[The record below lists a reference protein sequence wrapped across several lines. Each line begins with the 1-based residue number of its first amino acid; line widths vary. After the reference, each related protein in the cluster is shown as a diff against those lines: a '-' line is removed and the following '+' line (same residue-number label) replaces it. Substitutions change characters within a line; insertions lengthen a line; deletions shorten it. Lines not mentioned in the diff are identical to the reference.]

1 MRILL
6 RSAVKFGT
14 FRCLTDLCRGNFG
27 DFPFTSE
34 EETGTVCETYMTKY
48 PIRAGKFNM
57 AWDTFS
63 QQQVGHLWRLATH
76 CAEENPSLAKFYL
89 SEISSLSRGDSSRSF
104 AMKYCKH
111 CLQLFT
117 AENCTVR
124 TLPKRRKKKKQIQE
138 NKTNEKKEG
147 SHKKSK
153 ASKVSRKLNR
163 TTVFCKTC
171 GKHYFHTG
179 VRSNTGSRGLSTTPQ
194 ITWNGVDLNSMLSAA
209 ERKKLKKQRQKAQ
222 RLKGRLELEEQQ
234 SGEIC
239 NYSLGEST
247 GPRGLSTTPQITWNS
262 VDLNSVPSAAERK
275 KLKKQRQ
282 KAKRLKGRLELQEQ
296 QSGEICNYSLGESLH
311 VTMLDT
317 PQEATV
323 DYSLGESSHATM
335 LDTPQ
340 EATVD
345 LSNLTR
351 KKRRRLRNRAK
362 ILQGRLQGREQQSD
376 GMSNPLNEDLSVL
389 DVPNAQINSV
399 NHPQNNTVG
408 HIEFTQSLGTTQG
421 NHVQNIVYHP
431 LGNTVSH
438 GELTQSVGSTQ
449 SNSMNHQQSSNVGY
463 PQNNTVDY
471 GKLMQKFGTAW
482 SNSVNQPQNISV
494 YNKEFM
500 QMLGTTQSNSMDD
513 VSTPGVFLS
522 RLKRRKLKRK
532 ANRLKEILLAKEQ
545 QNSKPTETGPRLQDF
560 LSSL

>member
-1 MRILL
+1 MTVDTRTHCSHFAEVRRHFPLPAFAYEYLKQRLVRILSGQ
-6 RSAVKFGT
+6 RSSSERFGILPICAEVISGT
-14 FRCLTDLCRGNFG
+14 
-27 DFPFTSE
+27 FPFTSE
-34 EETGTVCETYMTKY
+34 VETGTVCETYMTKY

-57 AWDTFS
+57 ACDTFS
-63 QQQVGHLWRLATH
+63 HQQVGHLWRLATH

-89 SEISSLSRGDSSRSF
+89 SEISSLSKGDSSRSF
-104 AMKYCKH
+104 EMKYCKH

-138 NKTNEKKEG
+138 NNTNEKEEG
-147 SHKKSK
+147 SHKKK
-153 ASKVSRKLNR
+153 KVSKVSRKLNR

-179 VRSNTGSRGLSTTPQ
+179 VRSNTGPRGLSTTPQ
-194 ITWNGVDLNSMLSAA
+194 ITWNSVDLNSMLSAV
-209 ERKKLKKQRQKAQ
+209 ERKKLKKQRQKAK

-239 NYSLGEST
+239 NYSLGES
-247 GPRGLSTTPQITWNS
+247 L
-262 VDLNSVPSAAERK
+262 
-275 KLKKQRQ
+275 
-282 KAKRLKGRLELQEQ
+282 
-296 QSGEICNYSLGESLH
+296 
-311 VTMLDT
+311 
-317 PQEATV
+317 
-323 DYSLGESSHATM
+323 HATM

-351 KKRRRLRNRAK
+351 TKRRRLRNRAK
-362 ILQGRLQGREQQSD
+362 MLQGRVQGREQQSG

-389 DVPNAQINSV
+389 GAPNAQINSV

-408 HIEFTQSLGTTQG
+408 HVQFTQSLGTTQG
-421 NHVQNIVYHP
+421 NHLQNTVDHP
-431 LGNTVSH
+431 PGNTVSH
-438 GELTQSVGSTQ
+438 SELTQTLGSTQ
-449 SNSMNHQQSSNVGY
+449 SNIIMNHPQSSNVDY
-463 PQNNTVDY
+463 PQNNIVDY
-471 GKLMQKFGTAW
+471 GKLMQKFGAAW

-494 YNKEFM
+494 YNSEFM
-500 QMLGTTQSNSMDD
+500 QMLGTTQSNSMEY

-522 RLKRRKLKRK
+522 RRKRRKLKRK

>member
-1 MRILL
+1 
-6 RSAVKFGT
+6 
-14 FRCLTDLCRGNFG
+14 
-27 DFPFTSE
+27 
-34 EETGTVCETYMTKY
+34 
-48 PIRAGKFNM
+48 M

-138 NKTNEKKEG
+138 NNTNEKKEG
-147 SHKKSK
+147 RHKKSK

-179 VRSNTGSRGLSTTPQ
+179 VRSNTGPRGLSTTPQ
-194 ITWNGVDLNSMLSAA
+194 ITWNSVDLNSMPSAA
-209 ERKKLKKQRQKAQ
+209 ERKKLKKQRQKAK

-247 GPRGLSTTPQITWNS
+247 GPRGLSTTPQIAWNS
-262 VDLNSVPSAAERK
+262 VDLNSMPSAAERK

-311 VTMLDT
+311 AM
-317 PQEATV
+317 
-323 DYSLGESSHATM
+323 M

-362 ILQGRLQGREQQSD
+362 ILQGRVQGREQQSD
-376 GMSNPLNEDLSVL
+376 GMSNPLNKDLSVL
-389 DVPNAQINSV
+389 GAPNAQINSV

-408 HIEFTQSLGTTQG
+408 HVEFTQSLGTTQG
-421 NHVQNIVYHP
+421 NHLQNIVDHP

-438 GELTQSVGSTQ
+438 SELTQTLGSTQ
-449 SNSMNHQQSSNVGY
+449 SNSMNHPQSSNVDY
-463 PQNNTVDY
+463 PQNNIVDY
-471 GKLMQKFGTAW
+471 GKLMQNFGTAW
-482 SNSVNQPQNISV
+482 SNSVNQPQNVSV
-494 YNKEFM
+494 YNSEFT
-500 QMLGTTQSNSMDD
+500 QMLGTTQSNSMDH

>member
-1 MRILL
+1 
-6 RSAVKFGT
+6 
-14 FRCLTDLCRGNFG
+14 
-27 DFPFTSE
+27 
-34 EETGTVCETYMTKY
+34 
-48 PIRAGKFNM
+48 M

-124 TLPKRRKKKKQIQE
+124 TLPKRRKKKKRIQE
-138 NKTNEKKEG
+138 NSTNEKKEG
-147 SHKKSK
+147 NHNKNK

-179 VRSNTGSRGLSTTPQ
+179 VKSN
-194 ITWNGVDLNSMLSAA
+194 
-209 ERKKLKKQRQKAQ
+209 
-222 RLKGRLELEEQQ
+222 
-234 SGEIC
+234 
-239 NYSLGEST
+239 T

-262 VDLNSVPSAAERK
+262 VDLNSMPSAAERK

-282 KAKRLKGRLELQEQ
+282 KAKRLKGRLELEEQ
-296 QSGEICNYSLGESLH
+296 QSGEICNYSLGESL
-311 VTMLDT
+311 
-317 PQEATV
+317 
-323 DYSLGESSHATM
+323 HATM

-362 ILQGRLQGREQQSD
+362 ILQGRVQGREQQAD

-389 DVPNAQINSV
+389 GAHAQINSV
-399 NHPQNNTVG
+399 SHPQNNSVG
-408 HIEFTQSLGTTQG
+408 HVEFTQSLGTTQG
-421 NHVQNIVYHP
+421 NRVQNIVDHP

-438 GELTQSVGSTQ
+438 SELTQTLGSTQ
-449 SNSMNHQQSSNVGY
+449 SNSMNHPQSSNVDY
-463 PQNNTVDY
+463 PQNNIVDY
-471 GKLMQKFGTAW
+471 GTLMQNFGTAW
-482 SNSVNQPQNISV
+482 SNSVNQPQNISM
-494 YNKEFM
+494 YNSEFT

-522 RLKRRKLKRK
+522 RRKRRKLKRK
-532 ANRLKEILLAKEQ
+532 ANRVKEILLAMEQ
-545 QNSKPTETGPRLQDF
+545 QNSKPTATGPRLQDF

>member
-1 MRILL
+1 
-6 RSAVKFGT
+6 
-14 FRCLTDLCRGNFG
+14 
-27 DFPFTSE
+27 
-34 EETGTVCETYMTKY
+34 
-48 PIRAGKFNM
+48 M

-63 QQQVGHLWRLATH
+63 QQQVGHLWRLTTH

-147 SHKKSK
+147 SHKKSE

-194 ITWNGVDLNSMLSAA
+194 ITWNSVDLNSMPSAA
-209 ERKKLKKQRQKAQ
+209 ERKKLKKQRQKAK

-262 VDLNSVPSAAERK
+262 VDLNSMPSAAERK

-282 KAKRLKGRLELQEQ
+282 KAKRLKGRLELEEQ
-296 QSGEICNYSLGESLH
+296 QSREICNYSLGESLH
-311 VTMLDT
+311 ATMFDTPQEATVDYSLGESLHATMLDT

-323 DYSLGESSHATM
+323 DYSLGESLHATM

-362 ILQGRLQGREQQSD
+362 MLQGRLQGRERQSD
-376 GMSNPLNEDLSVL
+376 GLSNPLNKDLSVL
-389 DVPNAQINSV
+389 GAPNAQINSV
-399 NHPQNNTVG
+399 NYPQNNTVG
-408 HIEFTQSLGTTQG
+408 HVEFTQSLGTTQG
-421 NHVQNIVYHP
+421 NHVQNIVDHP

-449 SNSMNHQQSSNVGY
+449 SNSMNQQQSSNVGY

-494 YNKEFM
+494 SNSEFM

-522 RLKRRKLKRK
+522 RLKRWKLKRK

>member
-1 MRILL
+1 
-6 RSAVKFGT
+6 
-14 FRCLTDLCRGNFG
+14 
-27 DFPFTSE
+27 
-34 EETGTVCETYMTKY
+34 
-48 PIRAGKFNM
+48 M

-89 SEISSLSRGDSSRSF
+89 SEISSLSKGDSSRSF

-124 TLPKRRKKKKQIQE
+124 TLPKCRKKKKQIQE
-138 NKTNEKKEG
+138 NNRNEKKEG

-194 ITWNGVDLNSMLSAA
+194 ITWNSVDLNSM
-209 ERKKLKKQRQKAQ
+209 
-222 RLKGRLELEEQQ
+222 
-234 SGEIC
+234 
-239 NYSLGEST
+239 
-247 GPRGLSTTPQITWNS
+247 
-262 VDLNSVPSAAERK
+262 PSAAEKK

-282 KAKRLKGRLELQEQ
+282 KAKRLKGRLELEEQ
-296 QSGEICNYSLGESLH
+296 QSGEIRNYSLGESLH
-311 VTMLDT
+311 ATMLDT
-317 PQEATV
+317 PQDATV

-376 GMSNPLNEDLSVL
+376 GMFNLLNKDLSVL
-389 DVPNAQINSV
+389 GAPNAQINSM
-399 NHPQNNTVG
+399 NYPQNNTVG
-408 HIEFTQSLGTTQG
+408 HVEFTQSLGTTQG
-421 NHVQNIVYHP
+421 NHVQNIVDHP

-438 GELTQSVGSTQ
+438 SELTQTLGSTQ
-449 SNSMNHQQSSNVGY
+449 SNSMNHPQSSNVDY
-463 PQNNTVDY
+463 PQNNIVDY

-494 YNKEFM
+494 YNSEFM

-522 RLKRRKLKRK
+522 RRKRRKLKRK
-532 ANRLKEILLAKEQ
+532 ANRLKEILLAREL
-545 QNSKPTETGPRLQDF
+545 QNSKPAETGPRLQDF

>member
-1 MRILL
+1 M
-6 RSAVKFGT
+6 
-14 FRCLTDLCRGNFG
+14 
-27 DFPFTSE
+27 
-34 EETGTVCETYMTKY
+34 
-48 PIRAGKFNM
+48 RAGKFNM

-171 GKHYFHTG
+171 GKHDFHTG

-194 ITWNGVDLNSMLSAA
+194 ITWNGVDLNS
-209 ERKKLKKQRQKAQ
+209 
-222 RLKGRLELEEQQ
+222 
-234 SGEIC
+234 I
-239 NYSLGEST
+239 
-247 GPRGLSTTPQITWNS
+247 
-262 VDLNSVPSAAERK
+262 PSAAERK

-323 DYSLGESSHATM
+323 D
-335 LDTPQ
+335 
-340 EATVD
+340 

-376 GMSNPLNEDLSVL
+376 GMSNPLNKDLSVL
-389 DVPNAQINSV
+389 GAPNAQINSV

-408 HIEFTQSLGTTQG
+408 HVEFTQSLGTTQG
-421 NHVQNIVYHP
+421 NHVQNIVHHP

-463 PQNNTVDY
+463 PQNNIVDY

-494 YNKEFM
+494 YNSEFM

>member
-1 MRILL
+1 
-6 RSAVKFGT
+6 
-14 FRCLTDLCRGNFG
+14 
-27 DFPFTSE
+27 
-34 EETGTVCETYMTKY
+34 
-48 PIRAGKFNM
+48 M

-124 TLPKRRKKKKQIQE
+124 TLRKRRKKKKQIQE

-153 ASKVSRKLNR
+153 ASKVSRKLNH

-179 VRSNTGSRGLSTTPQ
+179 VRSNTG
-194 ITWNGVDLNSMLSAA
+194 
-209 ERKKLKKQRQKAQ
+209 
-222 RLKGRLELEEQQ
+222 
-234 SGEIC
+234 
-239 NYSLGEST
+239 
-247 GPRGLSTTPQITWNS
+247 PRGLSTTPQITWNS
-262 VDLNSVPSAAERK
+262 VDLNSMPSAAERK

-311 VTMLDT
+311 VMMLDT

-389 DVPNAQINSV
+389 SAPNAQINSV

-408 HIEFTQSLGTTQG
+408 HVEFTQSLGTTQG
-421 NHVQNIVYHP
+421 NHLQNIVHHP
-431 LGNTVSH
+431 RGNTVSH
-438 GELTQSVGSTQ
+438 DELTQSVGSTQ

>member
-1 MRILL
+1 
-6 RSAVKFGT
+6 
-14 FRCLTDLCRGNFG
+14 
-27 DFPFTSE
+27 
-34 EETGTVCETYMTKY
+34 
-48 PIRAGKFNM
+48 M

-194 ITWNGVDLNSMLSAA
+194 ITWNGVDLNSMPSAA
-209 ERKKLKKQRQKAQ
+209 ERKKLKKQRQKAK

-262 VDLNSVPSAAERK
+262 VDLNSMPSAAERK

-323 DYSLGESSHATM
+323 NYSLGESSHATMLDTPQEATVDYSLGESSHATMLDTPQEATVDYSLGESSHVTM

-389 DVPNAQINSV
+389 GAPNAQINSV

-408 HIEFTQSLGTTQG
+408 HVEFTQSLGTTQG
-421 NHVQNIVYHP
+421 HHGQNIVDHP

-494 YNKEFM
+494 YNSEFM

>member
-1 MRILL
+1 M
-6 RSAVKFGT
+6 
-14 FRCLTDLCRGNFG
+14 
-27 DFPFTSE
+27 
-34 EETGTVCETYMTKY
+34 
-48 PIRAGKFNM
+48 RAGKFNM

-124 TLPKRRKKKKQIQE
+124 TLAKRRKKKKQIQE
-138 NKTNEKKEG
+138 SNTNEKKEG

-171 GKHYFHTG
+171 GKHDFHTG

-194 ITWNGVDLNSMLSAA
+194 ITWNGVDLNSM
-209 ERKKLKKQRQKAQ
+209 
-222 RLKGRLELEEQQ
+222 
-234 SGEIC
+234 
-239 NYSLGEST
+239 
-247 GPRGLSTTPQITWNS
+247 
-262 VDLNSVPSAAERK
+262 PSAAERK

-282 KAKRLKGRLELQEQ
+282 KAKRLKGRLELEEQ

-311 VTMLDT
+311 V
-317 PQEATV
+317 
-323 DYSLGESSHATM
+323 TM

-376 GMSNPLNEDLSVL
+376 GMSNPLNKDLSVL
-389 DVPNAQINSV
+389 GAPNAQINSV
-399 NHPQNNTVG
+399 NYPQNNAVG
-408 HIEFTQSLGTTQG
+408 HVEFTQSLGTTQG
-421 NHVQNIVYHP
+421 NHVHNIEHHP

-494 YNKEFM
+494 YNSEFM

-532 ANRLKEILLAKEQ
+532 ANRLKQILLAKEQ

>member
-124 TLPKRRKKKKQIQE
+124 TLPKRRKKIKQIQE
-138 NKTNEKKEG
+138 NNTNEKKEG
-147 SHKKSK
+147 SHKKSE
-153 ASKVSRKLNR
+153 ASQVARKLNR

-194 ITWNGVDLNSMLSAA
+194 ITWNSVDLNSM
-209 ERKKLKKQRQKAQ
+209 
-222 RLKGRLELEEQQ
+222 
-234 SGEIC
+234 
-239 NYSLGEST
+239 
-247 GPRGLSTTPQITWNS
+247 
-262 VDLNSVPSAAERK
+262 PSAAERK

-282 KAKRLKGRLELQEQ
+282 KAKRLKGRLELEEQ
-296 QSGEICNYSLGESLH
+296 QSGEKCNYSLGESLH
-311 VTMLDT
+311 AAMLDT

-323 DYSLGESSHATM
+323 DYSLGESLHATM
-335 LDTPQ
+335 LDTSL

-362 ILQGRLQGREQQSD
+362 FLQGRLQGREQQSD
-376 GMSNPLNEDLSVL
+376 GMCNPLNEDLSVL
-389 DVPNAQINSV
+389 GAPNAQINSV

-408 HIEFTQSLGTTQG
+408 HVEFTQSLGTTQG
-421 NHVQNIVYHP
+421 NHVQNIVHHP

-494 YNKEFM
+494 YNREFM
-500 QMLGTTQSNSMDD
+500 QVLGTTQSNSMDD
-513 VSTPGVFLS
+513 VSTSGVFLS

-532 ANRLKEILLAKEQ
+532 ANRLKEILLAK
-545 QNSKPTETGPRLQDF
+545 
-560 LSSL
+560 

>member
-1 MRILL
+1 
-6 RSAVKFGT
+6 
-14 FRCLTDLCRGNFG
+14 
-27 DFPFTSE
+27 
-34 EETGTVCETYMTKY
+34 MTKY
-48 PIRAGKFNM
+48 PIRTRKFNM

-194 ITWNGVDLNSMLSAA
+194 ITWNGVDLNSM
-209 ERKKLKKQRQKAQ
+209 
-222 RLKGRLELEEQQ
+222 
-234 SGEIC
+234 
-239 NYSLGEST
+239 
-247 GPRGLSTTPQITWNS
+247 
-262 VDLNSVPSAAERK
+262 PSAAERK

-323 DYSLGESSHATM
+323 NYSLGESSHATMLDTPQEATVDYSLGESSHVTM

-389 DVPNAQINSV
+389 GAPNAQINSV

-408 HIEFTQSLGTTQG
+408 HVEFTQSLGTTQG
-421 NHVQNIVYHP
+421 HHGQNIVDHP

-494 YNKEFM
+494 YNSEFM

>member
-1 MRILL
+1 
-6 RSAVKFGT
+6 
-14 FRCLTDLCRGNFG
+14 
-27 DFPFTSE
+27 
-34 EETGTVCETYMTKY
+34 
-48 PIRAGKFNM
+48 M

-89 SEISSLSRGDSSRSF
+89 SEISSLSMGDSSRSF
-104 AMKYCKH
+104 EMKYCKH

-138 NKTNEKKEG
+138 NNTNEKEEG
-147 SHKKSK
+147 SHKKRK
-153 ASKVSRKLNR
+153 VSKVSRKLNR

-179 VRSNTGSRGLSTTPQ
+179 VRSNIGPRGLSTTPQ
-194 ITWNGVDLNSMLSAA
+194 ITWNSVDLNSMLSAV
-209 ERKKLKKQRQKAQ
+209 ERKKLKKQRQKAK

-239 NYSLGEST
+239 NYSLGES
-247 GPRGLSTTPQITWNS
+247 L
-262 VDLNSVPSAAERK
+262 
-275 KLKKQRQ
+275 
-282 KAKRLKGRLELQEQ
+282 
-296 QSGEICNYSLGESLH
+296 
-311 VTMLDT
+311 
-317 PQEATV
+317 
-323 DYSLGESSHATM
+323 HATM
-335 LDTPQ
+335 LVTPQ
-340 EATVD
+340 DAIVD
-345 LSNLTR
+345 CSKLTR

-362 ILQGRLQGREQQSD
+362 MLQGSMQGREQQSD
-376 GMSNPLNEDLSVL
+376 GMSNLLNENLLVL
-389 DVPNAQINSV
+389 GAPQVQINSV
-399 NHPQNNTVG
+399 NHPQNNTVRHG
-408 HIEFTQSLGTTQG
+408 EFTQKLGTTQA
-421 NHVQNIVYHP
+421 NHLQNIVDDP

-438 GELTQSVGSTQ
+438 GELTQTLGLTQ
-449 SNSMNHQQSSNVGY
+449 SNSMNHPQGNNVDCPQSNNVDY
-463 PQNNTVDY
+463 PQSNNVDYPQSNIVDY

-494 YNKEFM
+494 YNSEFT
-500 QMLGTTQSNSMDD
+500 QMLGTTQSNSMEH

-522 RLKRRKLKRK
+522 RRKRRKLKRK

-545 QNSKPTETGPRLQDF
+545 QNSKPTVTGPRLQDF

>member
-1 MRILL
+1 
-6 RSAVKFGT
+6 
-14 FRCLTDLCRGNFG
+14 
-27 DFPFTSE
+27 
-34 EETGTVCETYMTKY
+34 
-48 PIRAGKFNM
+48 M

-138 NKTNEKKEG
+138 NNTNEKKEG
-147 SHKKSK
+147 SHKKSE

-194 ITWNGVDLNSMLSAA
+194 ITWNSVDLNSM
-209 ERKKLKKQRQKAQ
+209 
-222 RLKGRLELEEQQ
+222 
-234 SGEIC
+234 
-239 NYSLGEST
+239 
-247 GPRGLSTTPQITWNS
+247 
-262 VDLNSVPSAAERK
+262 PSAAERK

-282 KAKRLKGRLELQEQ
+282 KAKRLKGRLELEEQ

-362 ILQGRLQGREQQSD
+362 ILQGRLLGREQQSD

-389 DVPNAQINSV
+389 GAPNAQINSV
-399 NHPQNNTVG
+399 NHPQNNTAG
-408 HIEFTQSLGTTQG
+408 HVEFTQSLGTVQG
-421 NHVQNIVYHP
+421 NHVQNIVHHP

-449 SNSMNHQQSSNVGY
+449 RNSMNHQQSSNVGY

-471 GKLMQKFGTAW
+471 GKLMQTFGTAW

-494 YNKEFM
+494 YNREFM
-500 QMLGTTQSNSMDD
+500 QVLGTTQSNSMDD

-532 ANRLKEILLAKEQ
+532 ANRLKEILLAKEL
-545 QNSKPTETGPRLQDF
+545 QNSKPAEAGPRLQDF